1 MTKHVKH
8 LFLLDVQPGMVVLV
22 VFLKYLFV
30 DDIIIGV
37 VVVAED
43 EGEGMLGI
51 RQSSLNTAM
60 DCKMIKANKKKPG
73 LLKGIGSMFR

>member
-1 MTKHVKH
+1 M
-8 LFLLDVQPGMVVLV
+8 
-22 VFLKYLFV
+22 
-30 DDIIIGV
+30 
-37 VVVAED
+37 AED
-43 EGEGMLGI
+43 EGEGMLGM